1 MANAAFLDPVRSSV
15 VDLSAASERQPPGTV
30 AILFRRVPVLGVPRA
45 WRRVKIELHADVHL
59 RPTDRSGIA
68 VYAPMRA
75 GFAARFLGRKLRA
88 MGELPPEVAD
98 TLLVKLAEGAS
109 LRARL
114 VDMPPPYLR
123 QAIPEM
129 GFYLS
134 IRCRS

>member
-45 WRRVKIELHADVHL
+45 WRNVKIELHTQLHL
-59 RPTDRSGIA
+59 RPTDRPGIA
-68 VYAPMRA
+68 VYAPMRS
-75 GFAARFLGRKLRA
+75 GFAARFLGRKLRV

-114 VDMPPPYLR
+114 VDVPPPYLR